1 MTDIQT
7 VIKEKRGWFIA
18 LGIAMII
25 LGLVAI
31 AFPVMMT
38 ITAKIFLGWMFLI
51 GGVVVIFHAF
61 QTRDWKGFLWNLLIG
76 VLYIIVGGWL
86 AFFPL
91 TGIFGLTILIAIL
104 FVVEGVMKT
113 MMGFGLGPDEGRVWV
128 IVSGIAAIVL
138 GILLFA
144 DLPGSALWAIGL
156 LVGINF
162 LFSGF
167 GFLTVAMAARD
178 EPGGTASEHG

>member
-7 VIKEKRGWFIA
+7 AITEKRGWFIA
-18 LGIAMII
+18 LGILLIV
-25 LGLVAI
+25 LGVVAI
-31 AFPVMMT
+31 AFPVLMT

-51 GGVVVIFHAF
+51 GGVLQIIHAF
-61 QTRDWKGFLWNLLIG
+61 STRDWKGFLWNVLIG
-76 VLYIIVGGWL
+76 VLYVVVGAWL

-91 TGIFGLTILIAIL
+91 TGVLTLTILIAIL

-113 MMGFGLGPDEGRVWV
+113 MMGFNLGSDEGRLWV
-128 IVSGIAAIVL
+128 IVSGIAAIIL
-138 GILLFA
+138 GILLFV

-162 LFSGF
+162 LFSGIA
-167 GFLTVAMAARD
+167 FLTIATGAHK
-178 EPGGTASEHG
+178 EHGGTASEHG

>member
-1 MTDIQT
+1 MTDIQSA
-7 VIKEKRGWFIA
+7 IAEKRGWFIA
-18 LGIAMII
+18 LGILLIVLGII
-25 LGLVAI
+25 AI

-51 GGVVVIFHAF
+51 GGVLQIIHAF
-61 QTRDWKGFLWNLLIG
+61 STRDWKGFLWNVLIG
-76 VLYIIVGGWL
+76 LLYVVVGGWL

-91 TGIFGLTILIAIL
+91 TGILPLTIMIAIL

-113 MMGFGLGPDEGRVWV
+113 MMGFNLGANEGRLWV
-128 IVSGIAAIVL
+128 IISGIAAIIL

-162 LFSGF
+162 LFSGIS
-167 GFLTVAMAARD
+167 FLTIATGATKAPD
-178 EPGGTASEHG
+178 GTAST